1 MRGKNF
7 IMILIAAV
15 GSVSLSTPSVACD
28 QDANRTKAE
37 KLLRS
42 RGLRRLGKIWITER
56 EERLRTQLARVDAAH
71 RRYRKAEKALDESL
85 QANAADHARLLI
97 LQRQIEQLKQARP
110 KGNSI
115 KLQQYK
121 TKLAQA
127 EQVVAL
133 LRSRCLPP
141 QRLGGVGLTRQ
152 AAGEMVA
159 ARMSLVVLLAKIRQH
174 VGLLNEDY
182 RPLRGDSSVTEALAS
197 AGAQQRL
204 GPARDYAGD
213 LKPVAKLERV
223 LGAADLPFYRQGGRL
238 RVSVLVNHRTPAT
251 MTLLE
256 SGGQTLI
263 PASLLQA
270 AGIDIPADAPRVVFP
285 VGGRMLQARRV
296 RIDYLQVGSAVL
308 RDVEA
313 LALPPEGEDLG
324 AQLAPRA
331 LSGYKVKLDAL
342 RLRLHFE
349 SIDD

>member
-1 MRGKNF
+1 M
-7 IMILIAAV
+7 
-15 GSVSLSTPSVACD
+15 
-28 QDANRTKAE
+28 
-37 KLLRS
+37 
-42 RGLRRLGKIWITER
+42 
-56 EERLRTQLARVDAAH
+56 
-71 RRYRKAEKALDESL
+71 
-85 QANAADHARLLI
+85 
-97 LQRQIEQLKQARP
+97 
-110 KGNSI
+110 
-115 KLQQYK
+115 QQYK

-127 EQVVAL
+127 EQVVTL
-133 LRSRCLPP
+133 LRGRCLPP

-159 ARMSLVVLLAKIRQH
+159 ARMSLLVLLAKIRQH

-182 RPLRGDSSVTEALAS
+182 RPLRGDSSVTEALAG
-197 AGAQQRL
+197 AGAEQRL

-270 AGIDIPADAPRVVFP
+270 AGIDIPADAPRVVLS
-285 VGGRMLQARRV
+285 VGGRTLQARRV

-324 AQLAPRA
+324 ARLAPRA

-349 SIDD
+349 PIDD